1 MLVKKIIE
9 KKNKIIFDE
18 SGINQER
25 KVNQGLISIFNK
37 KISNDSDFIKV

>member
-1 MLVKKIIE
+1 MLVQKIIE

-18 SGINQER
+18 SSINEER

-37 KISNDSDFIKV
+37 KILNDPDFIKV